1 MTVESLA
8 ERLVGESHVL
18 NQLAAYHFS
27 QIRSRATYI
36 RYLIQTYHYVVAAV
50 PLMKFAMSMDY
61 TGTDP
66 IFREYL
72 ARHIEEESGHDR
84 WIVNDLKELGVSEDV
99 IAQHSPFPETCQL
112 AGAAYYAIA
121 HRHPVSILGYMH
133 ALESAPVTAEF
144 LEGLAQQSGVPLTA
158 MFTLSEHGV
167 HDLEHRTELGAIIER
182 YQGQESLE
190 VAIRDTM
197 LIALSSVMSILKGV
211 NDLPSVNQQA
221 TAS

>member
-1 MTVESLA
+1 MTMESLTQ
-8 ERLVGESHVL
+8 RLAGESHVL
-18 NQLAAYHFS
+18 NQLAGYHFS
-27 QIRSRATYI
+27 RIRSRATYI

-72 ARHIEEESGHDR
+72 TKHIEEESGHDR

-99 IAQHSPFPETCQL
+99 IAQHPPFPETCQL

-144 LEGLAQQSGVPLTA
+144 LEGLAQRSGVPLTA

-167 HDLEHRTELGAIIER
+167 HDLDHRMELAAMIDR
-182 YQGQESLE
+182 YQAQESLE
-190 VAIRDTM
+190 VTIRETTI
-197 LIALSSVMSILKGV
+197 IALSSVVSMLKAV
-211 NDLPSVNQQA
+211 NGPPAPNQQA